1 MQLGAEFFWYYT
13 YEVEPCTKFTN
24 FCDAKFTNS
33 TIPYDVGTLEIGQC
47 MGGNSVCASVCALTD
62 FLIAVQLV
70 HVCRSCPSTSLA
82 RLRFIRISGH
92 TIGQEVGYLVSIP
105 FADLVL
111 SVHYG

>member
-1 MQLGAEFFWYYT
+1 
-13 YEVEPCTKFTN
+13 
-24 FCDAKFTNS
+24 
-33 TIPYDVGTLEIGQC
+33 

-111 SVHYG
+111 SVHCGWQIIRLARCIVKAATLLYQSNSPF